1 MEELSEE
8 QIEEFREAFS
18 LFDTEGDGKI
28 FTKELGTVL
37 RSLGIHTTEA
47 ERNEYINKYD
57 SSCEGIIYF
66 KDFLEIIISKIKE
79 TKPEDELLEAL
90 KIFDNDKRN
99 YMDIENFKHDLSNYC
114 SGIDQM
120 EIDDICEFLRN
131 SGETGPSELIKF
143 DDAVKKI
150 MEKLKNHLV

>member
-18 LFDTEGDGKI
+18 LFDTEGEGKI

-37 RSLGIHTTEA
+37 RSLGIHTSEA
-47 ERNEYINKYD
+47 ERNEYFNKYD

-66 KDFLEIIISKIKE
+66 KDFLEILVSKMQV
-79 TKPEDELLEAL
+79 TKPEEELLQAF
-90 KIFDNDKRN
+90 KIFDTDKRN
-99 YMDIENFKHDLSNYC
+99 YMDIEHFKHELKTYC
-114 SGIDQM
+114 EGIDQS

-131 SGETGPSELIKF
+131 TGENGPSDIIKL

-150 MEKLKNHLV
+150 MEKLQPHLN